1 MKVKRSVTYTIPTW
15 AEYYFQTGDI
25 SDMSAQEV
33 NTCNR
38 WLESRN
44 LKGYHAIETE
54 VEQDPYFAWR
64 NDMTNI
70 GDTVIEV
77 TFIFFED

>member
-1 MKVKRSVTYTIPTW
+1 MKMRRSVTYTIPTW

-25 SDMSAQEV
+25 SDMSIEEV

-38 WLESRN
+38 WLESHN
-44 LKGYHAIETE
+44 LKGHHAVETE
-54 VEQDPYFAWR
+54 VGQDPYFLWG
-64 NDMTNI
+64 NDMTND

-77 TFIFFED
+77 TFIYFED

>member
-33 NTCNR
+33 NTCNC

-54 VEQDPYFAWR
+54 VEQDPYYAWR

-77 TFIFFED
+77 TFTFFED